1 MPDPVSEVLQTLS
14 TPPYDSGRLLLTG
27 WFSFLDGEVTVGD
40 LMAQRQVSLAL
51 GQAGVVHDTAW
62 SAGFRPG
69 AMTLDDADPAWYGR
83 LLFVGGPAHGE
94 QILALHRRFARCR
107 RLAVNVTVVDRRD
120 PAVTAFDHVVA
131 RDGVPGEPR
140 LDLSATAPLGWE
152 PPVAGVMLT
161 DGQGEYGVLRR
172 HADVNDHLL
181 TWLGQKD
188 CARVAADTRLATD
201 DWRHCATAEQ
211 FMALAA
217 KSTLSSP
224 AACTAWCCPC
234 APELRSSLWTPSTAA
249 PSLRPGARTALAGPR
264 RGRRRVTCR
273 AGHLVVLVSVP
284 RRQRGRRAPGTPAA
298 RESSADAPGTVTTVL
313 NHGWV
318 PCPEAAEVRCA
329 GPDGEYDAPRVR
341 RSRR

>member
-83 LLFVGGPAHGE
+83 LLFVCGPAHGE

-217 KSTLSSP
+217 KLDIVLTSRLHGMVLSLRAGTPVIAVDPVDGGAKVSAQARALHWPALVAAGDESP
-224 AACTAWCCPC
+224 AALDTWWSWCLSP
-234 APELRSSLWTPSTAA
+234 AGREAA
-249 PSLRPGARTALAGPR
+249 
-264 RGRRRVTCR
+264 
-273 AGHLVVLVSVP
+273 
-284 RRQRGRRAPGTPAA
+284 GRRARLLRGKAA
-298 RESSADAPGTVTTVL
+298 RMLREPL
-313 NHGWV
+313 
-318 PCPEAAEVRCA
+318 
-329 GPDGEYDAPRVR
+329 PR
-341 RSRR
+341 S